1 MEPLGPD
8 VRRELGRFGPQG
20 GMAELLE
27 AWPAAVGADIARN
40 AWPARFSRDGT
51 LLVHTADA
59 IWAFELGHRAAEIA
73 GRLGVKALRFA
84 AGPLPELADE
94 PEHTRGKPPVET
106 SPEDDAAAAEI
117 AATVEDE
124 ELRASIERAVSLSLA
139 RARSD
144 RSF

>member
-1 MEPLGPD
+1 MDPLGPD
-8 VRRELGRFGPQG
+8 VRRELDRFGPQG

-73 GRLGVKALRFA
+73 DRLGVKALRFA

-94 PEHTRGKPPVET
+94 PEHTRGKPTVET

-124 ELRASIERAVSLSLA
+124 ELRARIERAVSLSLA

>member
-1 MEPLGPD
+1 MDPLGPD
-8 VRRELGRFGPQG
+8 VRRELDRFGPQG

-73 GRLGVKALRFA
+73 DRLGVKALRFA

-94 PEHTRGKPPVET
+94 AEHVRGKPAVET

-124 ELRASIERAVSLSLA
+124 ELRARIERAVSLSLA